1 MTNFKKVSDNLSI
14 AGQISSEE
22 LKQLARGGF
31 KSVLNLRSPDE
42 NGFFDDE
49 KQEAQIVGLEYT
61 NIPLNSQAPNPKLTA
76 EAIQAVENLPKPI
89 LIHCAGGA
97 RAGGIALITNAIQA
111 GLSYQEIVQKANE
124 LGINLEQPHLKQFLL
139 EKFAARES
147 YL

>member
-1 MTNFKKVSDNLSI
+1 MTNLKKVNDDLSI
-14 AGQISSEE
+14 AGQISSKE
-22 LKQLARGGF
+22 LQQLAVEGF

-42 NGFFDDE
+42 NGFFHDE

-76 EAIQAVENLPKPI
+76 QAIQAVENLPKPI

-97 RAGGIALITNAIQA
+97 RAGGIALIAEAIQA
-111 GLSYQEIVQKANE
+111 GLTYEEIAQKANE

-139 EKFAARES
+139 EKFAARQN
-147 YL
+147 

>member
-1 MTNFKKVSDNLSI
+1 MTDLKKVNDDLSI

-22 LKQLARGGF
+22 LKQLAIGGF

-42 NGFFDDE
+42 NGFFHDE

-61 NIPLNSQAPNPKLTA
+61 NIPLNSQVPNPKLTA
-76 EAIQAVENLPKPI
+76 QAIQAVENLPKPI

-97 RAGGIALITNAIQA
+97 RAGGIALIAEAIQA
-111 GLSYQEIVQKANE
+111 SLTYEQIAQKANE

-139 EKFAARES
+139 EEFAARQN
-147 YL
+147 

>member
-1 MTNFKKVSDNLSI
+1 MTDLKKVNDDLSI

-22 LKQLARGGF
+22 LKQLAIGGF

-42 NGFFDDE
+42 NGFFHDE

-61 NIPLNSQAPNPKLTA
+61 NTPLNSQVPNPKLTA
-76 EAIQAVENLPKPI
+76 QAIQAVENLPKPI

-97 RAGGIALITNAIQA
+97 RAGGIALIAEAIQA
-111 GLSYQEIVQKANE
+111 SLTYEQIAQKANE

-139 EKFAARES
+139 EEFAARQN
-147 YL
+147 